1 MPIDNTKALLF
12 TGMSHPKLAKDVAF
26 YLKMEISPAKIETF
40 PDGESSV
47 QILKSVRGRQVF
59 LLQTVA
65 VEPNHYLMEMLIMID
80 ALKRAS
86 AESIVVVIP
95 YFGYSRQDRKDKPRV
110 PITAKLVAN
119 LLETAGATRV
129 LTMDLHAN
137 QIQGF
142 FDIPVDNLYA
152 RPALVKVLRQKGW
165 GDSVVVSPDVGSVKL
180 ARAFATQLGV
190 DFAFVDKRRVNA
202 REVETSSII
211 GNVRG
216 RKVILADDICS
227 TGTTLIKA
235 AGACMEAGA
244 ISVCAAVAHSLMVE
258 GAVAKIAASPIEK
271 MLVSDSVPQCAEVL
285 NSPLVEVVSIASL
298 FGEAIRCVIEAE
310 SISSLFEM
318 NRFPESSPQLAKL

>member
-1 MPIDNTKALLF
+1 MLSDKKNALLF
-12 TGMSHPKLAKDVAF
+12 TGMSHPKLAKDIAS
-26 YLKMEISPAKIETF
+26 YLKMEISPARVETF

-47 QILKSVRGRQVF
+47 QILKSVRGKQVF

-65 VEPNHYLMEMLIMID
+65 VHPNHYLMEMLVMID
-80 ALKRAS
+80 AFKRAS

-119 LLETAGATRV
+119 LLEKAGATRV

-152 RPALVKVLRQKGW
+152 RPALVKALKQSGW
-165 GDSVVVSPDVGSVKL
+165 GDCVVVSPDIGSVKL

-190 DFAFVDKRRVNA
+190 DFAFVDKRRVNS
-202 REVETSSII
+202 REVELSSII
-211 GNVRG
+211 GDVKG
-216 RKVILADDICS
+216 RKVLLADDICS

-235 AGACMEAGA
+235 ATACMGAGA
-244 ISVCAAVAHSLMVE
+244 SSVCVAVTHSLMVE
-258 GAVAKIAASPIEK
+258 GAIAKFEGGPIKK
-271 MLVSDSVPQCAEVL
+271 MFVSDSVPQCEEVL
-285 NSPLVEVVSIASL
+285 NSPLIQVVSVASL

-310 SISSLFEM
+310 SISSLFEI
-318 NRFPESSPQLAKL
+318 NRFPEGDPQLARL